1 MKKVV
6 NGRLYD
12 TGEAVAV
19 VSWSETS
26 YVAGIPVDVK
36 YTLCRKK
43 TPNGDPLKTLKVG
56 SWGGVS
62 DWDVEIDVSKGEF
75 FLAVQVGGC
84 CSDLGTIRPLDD
96 DEARRLFEDHSSG
109 YGVETEYEKYFGT
122 KPSTTEYENLKAAF
136 AAGAEAQRKLAEE
149 TARKAAEEAAKKAA
163 NGDGLEA

>member
-1 MKKVV
+1 MKKIV

-12 TGEAVAV
+12 TGEATTV

-96 DEARRLFEDHSSG
+96 GEARRLFEEHSSG
-109 YGVETEYEKYFGT
+109 YGVERDYERYFGT
-122 KPSTTEYENLKAAF
+122 KPDTTEYEGLKAAF
-136 AAGAEAQRKLAEE
+136 AAGVEAQ
-149 TARKAAEEAAKKAA
+149 RKAAEEAAKKAA
-163 NGDGLEA
+163 SAAGLEA

>member
-1 MKKVV
+1 MKRIV

-62 DWDVEIDVSKGEF
+62 DWDVKIDASKGEF

-96 DEARRLFEDHSSG
+96 GKARRLFEEHFSG
-109 YGVETEYEKYFGT
+109 YCVETDYERYFGT
-122 KPSTTEYENLKAAF
+122 KPSTTEYESLKAAF
-136 AAGAEAQRKLAEE
+136 AAGVEAQ
-149 TARKAAEEAAKKAA
+149 RKAAEEAAKKAA
-163 NGDGLEA
+163 SAAGLEA